1 MIVIEKYLRFEGAPE
16 DAMSFL
22 ESMKEIQK
30 DNGIEFPK
38 VFHDFLFN
46 LEVAVRNEFKT
57 DPELNVVKGV
67 PRTTED
73 KRQNVLSVLND
84 PDWWDWSDREVAARC
99 GVSAPF
105 VAKIRKELEGK
116 A

>member
-22 ESMKEIQK
+22 ESMREIQK

-38 VFHDFLFN
+38 VFHDFIFSI
-46 LEVAVRNEFKT
+46 EVAVRKEFETRPK
-57 DPELNVVKGV
+57 LNVVMGV

-73 KRQNVLSVLND
+73 KRKIVMSVLND
-84 PDWWDWSDREVAARC
+84 PDWWEWSDREVAAHC